1 MLPLSLTT
9 RLALIGATGAILV
22 SLGGVAWWSYS
33 SVRSER
39 DQLLVEK
46 GQLTEQAKG
55 LTKERDAAVTNAREW
70 ALAFN
75 NQQATLDRLSRVNEQ
90 SAQERKKLDETFA
103 QHDLGTLAAR
113 KPGLVAPR
121 LNRGTDDAL
130 RVLRDSSRVG
140 QPASAPEGRPT
151 P

>member
-1 MLPLSLTT
+1 MLPLSLTA
-9 RLALIGATGAILV
+9 RLALIGVTGAILV

-33 SVRSER
+33 SMRTER
-39 DQLLVEK
+39 DQALADKAVLEV
-46 GQLTEQAKG
+46 QAKG
-55 LTKERDAAVTNAREW
+55 LEKERDAAVDNARQW

-90 SAQERKKLDETFA
+90 SAQERRRLDEAFT
-103 QHDLGTLAAR
+103 QHDLGALAAR

-121 LNRGTDDAL
+121 INRGTDDAL

-140 QPASAPEGRPT
+140 QPAAASEGRASP
-151 P
+151 